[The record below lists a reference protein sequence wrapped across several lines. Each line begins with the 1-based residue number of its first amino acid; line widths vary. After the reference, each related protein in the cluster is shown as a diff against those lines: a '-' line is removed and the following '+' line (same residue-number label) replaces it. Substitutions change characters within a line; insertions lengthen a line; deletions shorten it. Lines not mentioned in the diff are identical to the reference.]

1 MINLVPLSG
10 SLSQEYNLLFY
21 LQDFQVYVLNPLMTH
36 AVKRKSLRK
45 IKTNPADVEHIA
57 QAFSTANDPFPYQLQ
72 DDINRIRRT

>member
-21 LQDFQVYVLNPLMTH
+21 LQDFRVYVLNPLMTH
-36 AVKRKSLRK
+36 TAKRKSLRK
-45 IKTNPADVEHIA
+45 IKTNPVDVERIA
-57 QAFSTANDPFPYQLQ
+57 QAFCTADDLFPYQPQ